1 MNGEWLDGLDGRLR
15 LAAQMVPPG
24 ARAADVG
31 CDHARLPIALV
42 RSGRC
47 PLVIASDLRQGP
59 LRSARD
65 NVIRAGLEGKIQ
77 LRQCDGLDG
86 IAPGEVDCVVMAG
99 MGGILM
105 TQIIERAF
113 WLKDPAVC
121 LVLQPMSDAHLVR
134 RALWEGGFALEQER
148 AATANRRVYTVMR
161 FRYTGRI
168 TEATQAE
175 CYAGLLPLGGRQ
187 ERLRLEREVRAL
199 NVQIDGVSR
208 AGREPRRLQELTGI
222 RDELCQMLACMP
234 CASESKEEISKNGD
248 GHESTDGR

>member
-1 MNGEWLDGLDGRLR
+1 MSGEWLAGLDGRLR
-15 LAAQMVPPG
+15 LAAQMVPLG
-24 ARAADVG
+24 ARTADVG

-59 LRSARD
+59 LKSARD
-65 NVIRAGLEGKIQ
+65 NVVRAGLEEKIQ

-99 MGGILM
+99 MGGILI
-105 TQIIERAF
+105 TQIIARAS

-134 RALWEGGFALEQER
+134 QALWESGFALEQEQ
-148 AATANRRVYTVMR
+148 AATANHRVYTVMR
-161 FRYTGRI
+161 CRYTGRI
-168 TEATQAE
+168 TEATLAE

-187 ERLRLEREVRAL
+187 ESLRLEREVRAL

-208 AGREPRRLQELTGI
+208 AGKEPRRLQELIGI
-222 RDELCQMLACMP
+222 RDELCEMLARMP
-234 CASESKEEISKNGD
+234 CASKPKEEIRK
-248 GHESTDGR
+248 